1 MRLFAASAEDASY
14 ISVSYSPE
22 NRKLIVDG
30 CDSIRVGS
38 AVVVHLVLGSN
49 ASPSEDNP
57 PVVFDMVFAA
67 EGGRFHSE
75 TVLPSDSANGIYTV
89 CVGNDARDMAYT
101 EDIII
106 FGGNSNATKDAL
118 KAINSASD
126 SDALEAV
133 LWENGVNLG
142 IDMQTLTSPSVF
154 SKVIYAV
161 MVDEGEFTLGQF
173 SDAASFAK
181 GAVMLINGGSVTDV
195 MRNYASAF
203 EYTNEQYEALDS
215 KVRAKADEILLG
227 SNFYDG
233 YVSYNDAVLT
243 AKVNLAE
250 SYGELKN
257 LITSQSDEYK
267 ADIGGD
273 YDRLSNN
280 DKSTVFK
287 TLFKDK
293 DSFKTV
299 DDIALAFESAVD
311 MVMSP
316 PSAGGGGGGGAGG
329 SGSDSRGHSGASS
342 VVGNPS
348 PSVAPVLP
356 FSDIESTFAK
366 ENIIRLSS
374 LGIINGY
381 ENGTFRP
388 ENTVTR
394 AEFCKMVCVA
404 FDFGGTNI
412 KSFFDV
418 SENDRFYSYVG
429 VLGGLGIVNGDRT
442 GFRPHDA
449 ITRQD
454 AAVILCRALE
464 SRNKIAD
471 GSYSFADSD
480 LVADYAKQSVSS
492 LASNGYFK
500 GDGTNFYPY
509 SNITR
514 AETAAVIDRIYT
526 SIR

>member
-1 MRLFAASAEDASY
+1 MIKKLFILSLCFALVISPMRLFAASADDTSY

-22 NRKLIVDG
+22 TRKLIVDG
-30 CDSIRVGS
+30 CDSISVGS

-89 CVGNDARDMAYT
+89 CVGNDARDAAYT
-101 EDIII
+101 KDIII
-106 FGGNSNATKDAL
+106 FNGNSNATKEAL
-118 KAINSASD
+118 KAVNSASN

-133 LWENGVNLG
+133 LWENGADLG
-142 IDMQTLTSPSVF
+142 IDMQTFTSPSVF

-181 GAVMLINGGSVTDV
+181 GAVILINGGNVTDV

-215 KVRAKADEILLG
+215 KVRAKADGILLG

-293 DSFKTV
+293 DSFKTI
-299 DDIALAFESAVD
+299 DDIAAAFESAVD

-348 PSVAPVLP
+348 PSVAPVSP

-412 KSFFDV
+412 KSFADV
-418 SENDRFYSYVG
+418 SENDWFYSYVG
-429 VLGGLGIVNGDRT
+429 V
-442 GFRPHDA
+442 
-449 ITRQD
+449 
-454 AAVILCRALE
+454 
-464 SRNKIAD
+464 
-471 GSYSFADSD
+471 
-480 LVADYAKQSVSS
+480 
-492 LASNGYFK
+492 
-500 GDGTNFYPY
+500 
-509 SNITR
+509 
-514 AETAAVIDRIYT
+514 
-526 SIR
+526 